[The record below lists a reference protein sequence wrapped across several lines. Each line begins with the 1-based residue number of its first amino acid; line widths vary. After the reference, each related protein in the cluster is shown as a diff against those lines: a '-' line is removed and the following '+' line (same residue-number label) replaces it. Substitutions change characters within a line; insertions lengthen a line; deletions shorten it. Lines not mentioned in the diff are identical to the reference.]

1 LREEQLTGVLAALQD
16 QRFFERVFIDQ
27 GAVAWPGDID
37 LAPDAMY
44 AEVSAKRKEAELSI
58 R

>member
-1 LREEQLTGVLAALQD
+1 LREEQFTGLLAALQD
-16 QRFFERVFIDQ
+16 QQFFERVFIVQ
-27 GAVAWPGDID
+27 GAIAWPGDID

-44 AEVSAKRKEAELSI
+44 AEVPGKRKEAELST